1 MEKLLEKVDGLQNL
15 SLEERVALQDEIKE
29 AASKL
34 FNDLDESNPDGELVA
49 EITKLSEAGKLVKAG
64 IDEAEAK
71 QVELLAAV
79 NDAKALFSFDKD
91 KAETDDET
99 KEEGEAIE
107 AEPKDLPTSEDEDG
121 QKGEASVDET
131 SPTQS
136 IEPEAPVEEVI
147 DAVEEPVVET
157 IEEVIEEVPDAEAS
171 AQEPKEDKIPEDDED
186 EEDKESSDFSSKP
199 VGTTQI
205 TGKSDAKEALDKA
218 SKGDEDAVKDLDKQ
232 AKGEV
237 DKTTEPTKDLA
248 IEVKTNPGEDAED
261 TIASEPENTVVTKK
275 LSEKELSPNKSSKKE
290 EAELAIHDD
299 SAVEAVENT
308 RPQVTITAGADLGR
322 GYSVG
327 QELSSVADVAIG
339 IINKTHA
346 MGNTSGGDGEK
357 HTVATFSL
365 NDGVI
370 PQLDPNNI
378 VANTSLFEKASRGQE
393 VITASG
399 GLYGPVETKY
409 DLTPLGE
416 TIRPVRDA
424 LPKFGADRGGVRYTL
439 APTLASVSAAVSL
452 WTLEDDKA
460 AQVGQTTKVKPTL
473 IVKAGE
479 EVTVYV
485 DAIPLSLTFSNMG
498 ARFNPEAVEAHIELA
513 MVQQARFAETRLLT
527 RIANLSTK
535 VTLGKKFGVARDTFR
550 GIEQAVAGYRSRN
563 RLEETR
569 LTAIFPTWF
578 KEALRADLIAQA
590 PGDGLDTF
598 ALAESTIAKWFD
610 ARNINVVWTLDGEA
624 GQVFGTQTEGALLDF
639 PTTVIWYLF
648 AEGTFV
654 FLDGGKLDLGIVR
667 DSSLNSTNDY
677 QLFVET
683 FEGVAKFGNEALR
696 ITSDLVIA
704 GSHALGVDAFATA

>member
-34 FNDLDESNPDGELVA
+34 FNDFDESNPDGELVA

-91 KAETDDET
+91 KAETDDEN
-99 KEEGEAIE
+99 EEAGEAIE

-121 QKGEASVDET
+121 QKDEASVDEA
-131 SPTQS
+131 SPVQS
-136 IEPEAPVEEVI
+136 VETEAPIEEVI

-157 IEEVIEEVPDAEAS
+157 IEEAIEEVPDAEAS
-171 AQEPKEDKIPEDDED
+171 AQEPKEAKLPEDDED
-186 EEDKESSDFSSKP
+186 EEDKESSDFASKP

-237 DKTTEPTKDLA
+237 DETTEPTKDLA

-339 IINKTHA
+339 IINKSHA

-357 HTVATFSL
+357 HTVATFAL

-370 PQLDPNNI
+370 PHLDPNNI
-378 VANTSLFEKASRGQE
+378 VANTSAFEKASRGEE

-409 DLTPLGE
+409 DLTTIGE

-439 APTLASVSAAVSL
+439 APTLASVSSAVSL

-460 AQVGQTTKVKPTL
+460 AQVGQSTKVKPTL
-473 IVKAGE
+473 VVKAGE

-578 KEALRADLIAQA
+578 KEALRADLISQA

-624 GQVFGTQTEGALLDF
+624 GQVFGTQTAGVLLDF

-667 DSSLNSTNDY
+667 DSTLNSTNDY

-704 GSHALGVDAFATA
+704 GSHALGVDAFKTV

>member
-34 FNDLDESNPDGELVA
+34 FDDFDESNPDGELVA

-131 SPTQS
+131 SPAQS

-157 IEEVIEEVPDAEAS
+157 IEEAIEEVPDAEAS

-248 IEVKTNPGEDAED
+248 IEVKANPGEDAED

-299 SAVEAVENT
+299 SAIEAVENT

-327 QELSSVADVAIG
+327 QELSSVADVAVG
-339 IINKTHA
+339 IINKSHA

-357 HTVATFSL
+357 HTVATFAL

-409 DLTPLGE
+409 DLTTIGE

-439 APTLASVSAAVSL
+439 APTLASVSSAVSL

-460 AQVGQTTKVKPTL
+460 AQVGQTTKTKPTL
-473 IVKAGE
+473 VVKAGE

-590 PGDGLDTF
+590 PGDGLETF

-667 DSSLNSTNDY
+667 DSTLNSTNDY

-704 GSHALGVDAFATA
+704 GSHALGVDAFA